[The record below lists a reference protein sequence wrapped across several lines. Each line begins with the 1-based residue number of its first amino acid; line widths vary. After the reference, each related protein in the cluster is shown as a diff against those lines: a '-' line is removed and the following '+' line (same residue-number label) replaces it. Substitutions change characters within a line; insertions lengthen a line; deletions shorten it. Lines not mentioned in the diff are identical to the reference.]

1 MRVGFMVALLGLVG
15 TAHAATDLKVAIEN
29 VRTNCAGISSELS
42 DLKKMA
48 GINTAVTGVGTVAGG
63 VALGTGIAK
72 ANVDKEISELEK
84 KLRQKAEGDEEAK
97 KAIPGLSTSTL
108 EYWKNQLSI
117 LTGTENTIQGPD
129 LEKMVA
135 KSKTLGHIR
144 TAGLATS
151 AVTNIAG
158 VLIAQDNKVKGDLKD
173 QVNACLA
180 SVKVLSNVRMQ
191 ARMSGAA
198 DADLK
203 RAEEIVRACEE
214 WSTVKLSDI
223 NSKATGA
230 TMSSGVGALTGM
242 AGTVASAAANTEMVR
257 IGDEKKE
264 KTYNTVANMMAGG
277 TTIASGAATVFNALQ
292 IKAIKR
298 AVVVAEQCEEAL
310 R

>member
-48 GINTAVTGVGTVAGG
+48 GINTAVTGVGTIAGG

-72 ANVDKEISELEK
+72 ENVDKEISELEK
-84 KLRQKAEGDEEAK
+84 KLREKAKAEEN
-97 KAIPGLSTSTL
+97 KAILGLSTSTL
-108 EYWKNQLSI
+108 EFWKNQLSI

-298 AVVVAEQCEEAL
+298 AATVADQCEEAL

>member
-1 MRVGFMVALLGLVG
+1 MRVGFMIALLGLVG

-84 KLRQKAEGDEEAK
+84 KLREKAEREAEGN

-117 LTGTENTIQGPD
+117 LTDAENTIQGPD

-214 WSTVKLSDI
+214 WSTVKLSNI

-230 TMSSGVGALTGM
+230 TVSSGVGALTGM
-242 AGTVASAAANTEMVR
+242 AGTVASATANTEMVR
-257 IGDEKKE
+257 VGDEKKE

>member
-72 ANVDKEISELEK
+72 ENVDKEISELEK
-84 KLRQKAEGDEEAK
+84 KLREKANAEEN

-117 LTGTENTIQGPD
+117 LTDAENKIQGPD